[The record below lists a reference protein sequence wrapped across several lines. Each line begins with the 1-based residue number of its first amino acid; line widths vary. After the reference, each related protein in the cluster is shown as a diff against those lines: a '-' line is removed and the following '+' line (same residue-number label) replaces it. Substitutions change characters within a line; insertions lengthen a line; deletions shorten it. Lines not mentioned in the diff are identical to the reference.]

1 MSVPKEESMNQRTR
15 FTLFAVGACAALA
28 LAAGAVFAQETTYD
42 IKSGEVLQVNGNTLV
57 VRGPNGV
64 REFVVA
70 DDFRFDMDG
79 KQLSVHELKPGMKL
93 TALIK
98 TTSTPIEMTMT
109 EVRNA
114 EVIHTIG
121 NSLVVR
127 NLDDGKYRKFTTDEI
142 KDLGIIVYKDGQV
155 VPASSLQ
162 KGDRVSATIITKL
175 PPVVMTDRDV
185 QVLAQNAPP
194 APAKPKPAPAPAEAA
209 PAPAP
214 APALPKTASPL
225 PLIGLAGALALAA
238 GMALT
243 LRRRLAGR

>member
-1 MSVPKEESMNQRTR
+1 MSHRTR
-15 FTLFAVGACAALA
+15 FALFAAGLCAALL
-28 LAAGAVFAQETTYD
+28 LAAGAAFAQETTYD
-42 IKSGEVLQVNGNTLV
+42 IRSGEVLQVSGNNLV

-64 REFVVA
+64 RQFTVA

-98 TTSTPIEMTMT
+98 TTSTPIELTMT

-127 NLDDGKYRKFTTDEI
+127 NTEDGKYRKFTTDEI
-142 KDLGIIVYKDGQV
+142 KDLGIVIYKDGKV
-155 VPASSLQ
+155 VAPSSLR

-175 PPVVMTDRDV
+175 PPVVMTDQEI
-185 QVLAQNAPP
+185 QVLAQNAAPP
-194 APAKPKPAPAPAEAA
+194 PPPLPPKPAPVAA
-209 PAPAP
+209 PAPVAP
-214 APALPKTASPL
+214 PAPPPALPKTASPL
-225 PLIGLAGALALAA
+225 PLIGLAGALALA
-238 GMALT
+238 GGLALT
-243 LRRRLAGR
+243 LRRRFAGR